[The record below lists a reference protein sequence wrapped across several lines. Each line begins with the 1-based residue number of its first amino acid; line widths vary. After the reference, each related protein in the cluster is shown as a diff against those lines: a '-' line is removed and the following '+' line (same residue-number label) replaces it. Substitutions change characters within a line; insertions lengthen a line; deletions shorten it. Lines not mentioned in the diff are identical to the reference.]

1 MNCSTIK
8 HKKQNINKAN
18 LRDLLA
24 ATWPKFSPGTLGAM
38 IPVSLDT
45 WMSLKWWFIVI
56 TVLTLTA
63 GYLDSCS
70 TIAVITVKCCY
81 NTYSMILHI
90 SLQWL
95 TESINES
102 TKYTLYLALTGELW
116 GIFCK
121 NLKKIDSVIM
131 ALHCILNSH
140 VLTQVLSYLICP
152 LSMLSTVKP
161 VYNDHLMGYFSAFW
175 SSSRRSR
182 AT

>member
-1 MNCSTIK
+1 MFLPVQRDCQWCMETGGNSHRSHMSPQC
-8 HKKQNINKAN
+8 
-18 LRDLLA
+18 LRWEERRA
-24 ATWPKFSPGTLGAM
+24 RERVRERERETFIFAFSVLW
-38 IPVSLDT
+38 ID
-45 WMSLKWWFIVI
+45 WW
-56 TVLTLTA
+56 THE
-63 GYLDSCS
+63 G
-70 TIAVITVKCCY
+70 K
-81 NTYSMILHI
+81 YSGNWI
-90 SLQWL
+90 
-95 TESINES
+95 ES

-175 SSSRRSR
+175 SSSRWPR
-182 AT
+182 ATWAT